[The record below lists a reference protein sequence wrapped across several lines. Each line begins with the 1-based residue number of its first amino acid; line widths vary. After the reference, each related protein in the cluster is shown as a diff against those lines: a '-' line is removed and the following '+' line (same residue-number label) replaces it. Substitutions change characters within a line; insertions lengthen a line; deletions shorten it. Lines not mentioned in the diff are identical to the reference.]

1 MTLNLLP
8 VDGNGNPIDILRL
21 KSGGAQQVSFTNS
34 SARQSVAFAADRV
47 GISVY
52 ATKDCFI
59 RTGES
64 AVTAANTDH
73 FLPAGFYTTIAL
85 KGHTH
90 IAVIRSAENGTLYIS
105 ELD

>member
-1 MTLNLLP
+1 MTINLLP
-8 VDGNGNPIDILRL
+8 VDGNGNPIDVMRL
-21 KSGGAQQVSFTNS
+21 KSGGAQQISFTNS
-34 SARQSVAFAADRV
+34 SARQTNAFSSDRV
-47 GISVY
+47 AISVY

-59 RTGES
+59 RTGDNT
-64 AVTAANTDH
+64 VTAAGTDH

-90 IAVIRSAENGTLYIS
+90 IAVIRSVENGTLYIS

>member
-1 MTLNLLP
+1 MTINLLP
-8 VDGNGNPIDILRL
+8 VDGNGNPVDILRL
-21 KSGGAQQVSFTNS
+21 RSGGAQQVAFTS
-34 SARQSVAFAADRV
+34 TSARQSAAFSADRIA
-47 GISVY
+47 ISIY

-59 RTGES
+59 KTGDNTVAA
-64 AVTAANTDH
+64 AVTDH
-73 FLPAGFYTTIAL
+73 FLPAGFYTTLAL